1 LRLGLSQPNRRTVR
15 GPKILIQIRYEPN
28 PKTSLHMRSAK
39 TFHMQYLFFTNNF
52 TTTKKPTT
60 SEILALENT
69 KNSHFLAGKTTF
81 ISIT

>member
-1 LRLGLSQPNRRTVR
+1 
-15 GPKILIQIRYEPN
+15 
-28 PKTSLHMRSAK
+28 MRSAK

-52 TTTKKPTT
+52 TTTKNPTT

-81 ISIT
+81 IPIT